1 VKKFLTKKKIITTI
15 IIIPVVILILIF
27 LNWQNNDLVT
37 SEITYTGSKLP
48 SSFNGY
54 TIVQIS
60 DLHNKVFDNDQS
72 QLLDMIQK
80 AKPDIIVITGDLI
93 DENRTDISVAVRL
106 SERMLAI
113 APVFFVPGNQEY
125 SFGKYDEM
133 KSDLQSLGVKIL
145 DNETVKLSKN
155 NEVIN
160 LAGIQ
165 DFEFFYHGLEL
176 NDDIRKDFED
186 KIKNL
191 INGDEGFE
199 ILLTHRPEF
208 FDEYAACNLDLVFA
222 GHAHG
227 GQIRLPFVGALF
239 APGQGFLPK
248 YTKGSYTIG
257 QTTMIVSAGLGN
269 SQFPFRLFDPPEVVI
284 TTLHTN

>member
-1 VKKFLTKKKIITTI
+1 MKKFLTKKNIIKTI
-15 IIIPVVILILIF
+15 IIILVVVFVLIF

-37 SEITYTGSKLP
+37 SEITYTNSKLP

-72 QLLDMIQK
+72 QLLDMIEK
-80 AKPDIIVITGDLI
+80 AKPDIIVVTGDII

-106 SERMLAI
+106 SDRMLKI
-113 APVFFVPGNQEY
+113 APVYYVSGNQEY
-125 SFGKYDEM
+125 ASGKYDEL
-133 KSDLQSLGVKIL
+133 KGDLQSLGVKVL

-160 LAGIQ
+160 LVGIQ
-165 DFEFFYHGLEL
+165 DYIFFYQGLGL
-176 NDDIRKDFED
+176 DDDNRKDFKG
-186 KIKNL
+186 KINNL
-191 INGDEGFE
+191 INGVDGFK
-199 ILLTHRPEF
+199 ILLSHRPEF

-227 GQIRLPFVGALF
+227 GQIRLPLVGALF
-239 APGQGFLPK
+239 APGQGAFPK
-248 YTKGSYTIG
+248 YTEGSYTIN

-269 SQFPFRLFDPPEVVI
+269 SKFPFRLFDPPEVVI
-284 TTLHTN
+284 TKLKTN